1 MARNYYDPGTVEPIF
16 VDPIIAKDR
25 KAGDEVVKR
34 KGRQED
40 SQTATIARA
49 QELKD
54 KINAAEDALVMT
66 PSVDFIQ
73 LLKQDLDYA
82 LNAYE
87 QLKQAGGA
95 A

>member
-16 VDPIIAKDR
+16 VDQEIAKDR
-25 KAGDEVVKR
+25 KAGDKVVKR

-54 KINAAEDALVMT
+54 KIKAAEDDLELP
-66 PSVDFIQ
+66 PSADFIQ
-73 LLKQDLDYA
+73 LLKQDLDGA
-82 LNAYE
+82 LNAHE